1 MQIFFCIIDIMEN
14 MEQTTRLRILD
25 HIRHRNTASAAELS
39 RLLGMTGANIRH
51 HLAVLEENDLIEVV
65 SKRQDGRGRPMMIYG
80 LSRQSLGDALDKLSS
95 ALLEEWFTDPHKGER
110 DANLRALANRMGA
123 AFICEAPATL
133 IKRLTD
139 TYRYLNQFHYQARWE
154 AGASGSLV
162 FLGHCPYS
170 AILGKHPELC
180 QMDAYLLEKL
190 TGRAV
195 IQTARLELALD
206 GLPQCIFL
214 VQ

>member
-1 MQIFFCIIDIMEN
+1 MED

-25 HIRHRNTASAAELS
+25 HIRQRNTASVAELS
-39 RLLGMTGANIRH
+39 RLLGMTGANIRY

-95 ALLEEWFTDPHKGER
+95 ALLDEWFADSHEGER
-110 DANLRALANRMGA
+110 DGNLRALAKRMGTV
-123 AFICEAPATL
+123 FICETPATL

-139 TYRYLNQFHYQARWE
+139 TNRFLNQLHYQARWE
-154 AGASGSLV
+154 AGATGPLV

-170 AILGKHPELC
+170 AILGKHPEIC

-190 TGRAV
+190 TGRSV
-195 IQTARLELALD
+195 VQTARLELAM
-206 GLPQCIFL
+206 GGVPQCIFL